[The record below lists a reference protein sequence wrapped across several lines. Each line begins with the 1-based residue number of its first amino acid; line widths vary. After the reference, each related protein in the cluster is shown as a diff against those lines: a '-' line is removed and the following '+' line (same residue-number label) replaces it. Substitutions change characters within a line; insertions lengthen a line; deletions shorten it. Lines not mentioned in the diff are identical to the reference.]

1 MKAVEISKTGGA
13 EVLKVKDISLDK
25 PGPDEVTI
33 EQKAIGLNYIDT
45 YHRSGLYPIKLPS
58 GLGLEGAGVITEVGE
73 NIKEFKVGDKISYA
87 GIPLGSYSTH
97 RNYPTKNLIKVPDSI
112 DLEVAA
118 TLMTKG
124 LTTFYLLHKTYPV
137 KSGQKILFHAAAGGV
152 GQIFGQWAKS
162 LGCTVIGTVGSD
174 EKIDIAKKNGYDHV
188 INYNKE
194 DFAKKVLEITN
205 GKGVPVVYDGVGKDT
220 LNGSIECLAI
230 RGMMVSFGNASGPL
244 SDINVPKMLQPKG
257 LYLVRPAMQQY
268 LSTKEELDE
277 ASKIM
282 FEKISSG
289 KVKINIFK
297 KYNLDQVV
305 QAHTDLENRKI
316 LGPAV
321 IIPWFYS
328 TSTSISDMC
337 NFSAL
342 VEVWISLI
350 KNIIEIIIDKQQDPK
365 INLAIKTSFK

>member
-1 MKAVEISKTGGA
+1 MKAVEINKTGGS
-13 EVLKVKDISLDK
+13 EVLEVKDITLEK
-25 PGPDEVTI
+25 PGADEVTI

-45 YHRSGLYPIKLPS
+45 YHRSGLYPLKLPS
-58 GLGLEGAGVITEVGE
+58 GIGLEGAGVITEVGE
-73 NIKEFKVGDKISYA
+73 NINNFKAGDRISYA

-97 RNYPTKNLIKVPDSI
+97 RNYPTKNLVKVPDGI
-112 DLEVAA
+112 DFEVAA

-124 LTTFYLLHKTYPV
+124 LTTFYLLHKTYAV
-137 KSGQKILFHAAAGGV
+137 KSRQTILFHAAAGGV

-174 EKIDIAKKNGYDHV
+174 EKINIAKENGYDHV

-194 DFAKKVLEITN
+194 DFSKKVLEITG

-220 LNGSIECLAI
+220 LNRSIECLAI

-297 KYNLDQVV
+297 KYKLDQVV
-305 QAHTDLENRKI
+305 QAHQDLESRKI

-321 IIPWFYS
+321 IIP
-328 TSTSISDMC
+328 
-337 NFSAL
+337 
-342 VEVWISLI
+342 
-350 KNIIEIIIDKQQDPK
+350 
-365 INLAIKTSFK
+365 

>member
-1 MKAVEISKTGGA
+1 MKAVEINKTGGA
-13 EVLKVKDISLDK
+13 EVLEIKDISLSK
-25 PGPDEVTI
+25 PGPEEVTI

-45 YHRSGLYPIKLPS
+45 YHRSGLYPLKLPIS
-58 GLGLEGAGVITEVGE
+58 LGLEGAGIITDIGE
-73 NIKEFKVGDKISYA
+73 NVKNFKVGDKISYA

-97 RNYPTKNLIKVPDSI
+97 RNYPTKNLVKVPENI

-124 LTTFYLLHKTYPV
+124 LTTYYLLHRTYPV
-137 KSGQKILFHAAAGGV
+137 KSGEIILFHAAAGGV

-174 EKIDIAKKNGYDHV
+174 EKINMAKKNGYDHV

-230 RGMMVSFGNASGPL
+230 RGVMVSFGNASGPL
-244 SDINVPKMLQPKG
+244 SDINVPKMIQPKG
-257 LYLVRPAMQQY
+257 LFFTRPSMQQY
-268 LSTKEELDE
+268 LSTREELDE

-282 FEKISSG
+282 FEKIEIG
-289 KVKINIFK
+289 KIKIEIFK
-297 KYNLDQVV
+297 KYKLSDIK
-305 QAHTDLENRKI
+305 QAHIDLEGRKI

-321 IIPWFYS
+321 IIP
-328 TSTSISDMC
+328 
-337 NFSAL
+337 
-342 VEVWISLI
+342 
-350 KNIIEIIIDKQQDPK
+350 
-365 INLAIKTSFK
+365 